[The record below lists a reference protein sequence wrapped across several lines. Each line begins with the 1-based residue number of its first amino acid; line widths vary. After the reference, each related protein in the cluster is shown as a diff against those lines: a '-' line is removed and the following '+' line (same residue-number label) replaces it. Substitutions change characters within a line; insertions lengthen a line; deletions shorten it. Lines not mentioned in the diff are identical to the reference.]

1 MMSGV
6 LLASTG
12 GATSGFVWVV
22 ILAFLGYRIY
32 RRISR
37 LSPPV
42 VQFHVNMSP
51 DQVVTASIAELAAK
65 RRWRIVSQSHD
76 SAVFGMRRMTMTHWL
91 IGLFLLLFF
100 VIPGLIY
107 LYVEY
112 RREDT
117 LNVRTT
123 PDDNGTSVQLAAKG
137 LGARMAI
144 QPLRSVLGA

>member
-1 MMSGV
+1 MVISV
-6 LLASTG
+6 LMASSG
-12 GATSGFVWVV
+12 GAVSGIIWVL

-32 RRISR
+32 LRISR

-42 VQFHVNMSP
+42 VQFHVSMSP
-51 DQVVTASIAELAAK
+51 DQVITASIAELAAK
-65 RRWRIVSQSHD
+65 RRWRIITQSHD
-76 SAVFGMRRMTMTHWL
+76 SAMLGMRRMTMTHWL
-91 IGLFLLLFF
+91 IGIFLLFFF

-107 LYVEY
+107 LYVQY

-123 PDDNGTSVQLAAKG
+123 PDDTGTSVQLAAKG

-144 QPLRSVLGA
+144 KPLRSALGA